1 MLSEKYNCQRFSEQD
16 TMDGKEIYIFW
27 YATTHTLL
35 PELEIERGLPPDLV
49 SLVLCS
55 GKARATPSQ

>member
-1 MLSEKYNCQRFSEQD
+1 
-16 TMDGKEIYIFW
+16 MDGKEIYIFW

-49 SLVLCS
+49 SLVLRS